1 MLTYDLKQSNLPF
14 YMQIYQCIKKDIVE
28 GKLQPHE
35 KLPSKR
41 SFARQQG
48 LSTITIQ
55 NAYDQ
60 LISEGFV
67 YTQPKRGYF
76 VAPIPNIPHAS
87 PVSLDYHLVDPSPVY
102 DIDLSGNG
110 TMHFPMSNWSKLS
123 RRIFSEQSDSILK
136 RSESAGTLTLRK
148 AIALHLQSFRN
159 MMVDPNQIIVGAGT
173 EYLYGL
179 LIQLLGRNQT
189 VCLEDPAYPRLSQI
203 YQKQDVSICYAGLD
217 EQGISMEQL
226 QKTKANIV
234 HISPNHQF
242 PTGIRMPT
250 PRRYEIL
257 AWANQQSHRYIIEDD
272 YDSEFR
278 RHGKPLPTLFSMDES
293 DRVIY
298 MNTFSQSLSPTI
310 RISYMVLPL
319 SLAKRYYQELSFYA
333 CTVSNFEQ
341 YTLAAFLNEGYF
353 EKHINRMRLYYGR
366 LRKQIMATIKQS
378 SLPVTII
385 ENESGLH
392 FLLQLKTHLSDAQ
405 IIKRMHAA
413 SIQIHALSSYYRHP
427 QDRHTFLVNY
437 SQLTPEKMQ
446 KVCDVFRY
454 IISENNS

>member
-1 MLTYDLKQSNLPF
+1 
-14 YMQIYQCIKKDIVE
+14 
-28 GKLQPHE
+28 
-35 KLPSKR
+35 
-41 SFARQQG
+41 
-48 LSTITIQ
+48 
-55 NAYDQ
+55 
-60 LISEGFV
+60 
-67 YTQPKRGYF
+67 
-76 VAPIPNIPHAS
+76 
-87 PVSLDYHLVDPSPVY
+87 
-102 DIDLSGNG
+102 
-110 TMHFPMSNWSKLS
+110 
-123 RRIFSEQSDSILK
+123 
-136 RSESAGTLTLRK
+136 
-148 AIALHLQSFRN
+148 
-159 MMVDPNQIIVGAGT
+159 
-173 EYLYGL
+173 
-179 LIQLLGRNQT
+179 
-189 VCLEDPAYPRLSQI
+189 
-203 YQKQDVSICYAGLD
+203 
-217 EQGISMEQL
+217 
-226 QKTKANIV
+226 
-234 HISPNHQF
+234 
-242 PTGIRMPT
+242 MPT

-257 AWANQQSHRYIIEDD
+257 AWANQRSHRYIIEDD